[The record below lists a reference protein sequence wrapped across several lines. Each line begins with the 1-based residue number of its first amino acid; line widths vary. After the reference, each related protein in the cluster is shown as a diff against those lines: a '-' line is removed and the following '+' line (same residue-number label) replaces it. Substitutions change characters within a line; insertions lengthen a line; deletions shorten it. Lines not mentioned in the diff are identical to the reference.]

1 MGCVFFSFLCCGIL
15 VVFVFVLCLVYPKLP
30 VSLDCLRPVS
40 CVPNVTSVSGLSSTC
55 VLCTQ
60 YYQCLWIVLVLCLVY
75 PMLSVCLDCLHPV
88 SCLPSVV
95 SVSGLSILDAP
106 SVCSNVYNGVIL
118 QICNVYEPGSFTVNT
133 VDIFR
138 GGSRGGAPG
147 ARPP

>member
-1 MGCVFFSFLCCGIL
+1 MSCADSERRVSIKIKTHRLIYQNTILGSPPVFGGVRVARVFSSFC
-15 VVFVFVLCLVYPKLP
+15 VVFVVL
-30 VSLDCLRPVS
+30 
-40 CVPNVTSVSGLSSTC
+40 
-55 VLCTQ
+55 
-60 YYQCLWIVLVLCLVY
+60 IVFILCLVY

-138 GGSRGGAPG
+138 GGSRKTKLEKI
-147 ARPP
+147 

>member
-1 MGCVFFSFLCCGIL
+1 MRIQRGVYPLKLKRIVWYIRILFWVHPQFLVGFVLL
-15 VVFVFVLCLVYPKLP
+15 VYFHLSVLCLLFWL
-30 VSLDCLRPVS
+30 SSS
-40 CVPNVTSVSGLSSTC
+40 CVLFTQCCQC
-55 VLCTQ
+55 V
-60 YYQCLWIVLVLCLVY
+60 WIVFILCLVY